1 MDENT
6 IFQNPKV
13 FVPSQPQEIPSP
25 LPEQELP
32 QEPQPQGPN
41 TNILKFIIVLIAITA
56 LALLFIK
63 IVLPGLQKPKET
75 KITLS
80 YWGLWES
87 PSVMQSVITEFEK
100 QNPNIKISYTVSDVK
115 QYRETLATRIKN
127 GTGPDIFSF
136 HNTWLP
142 MLSSDLLP
150 LPKETLTKEDF
161 AKWFYPVTN
170 SDLIKNGA
178 IYGIPVGID
187 TLSLYVNTVLF
198 EGANL
203 QVPTTWVDFTN
214 DAKRLTVKDA
224 NNKITTSGA
233 ALGTFNNITHAP
245 DIISLLFVQN
255 GVNLYDISKTSKE
268 ASEALTF
275 YTAFAMGGSNIW
287 DSTLDQSM
295 LAFAKGNLAMYFGYS
310 WDFFALK
317 AINPNLVFA
326 IYPVPHLGSQNMTIA
341 SYWANGV
348 SVKSSHQK
356 EALLFIKFLAQKTTE
371 EKLFTEESKTRL
383 FGQPYA
389 RTDLTDSLK
398 TNTFAYPFVLQAKDA
413 VSSFFADSTYDNGLN
428 SKMNA
433 YLDKAVESVLG
444 NTSSQTAVDALS
456 QGVAQVLKQYGQ

>member
-13 FVPSQPQEIPSP
+13 FVPSQPQETPPP
-25 LPEQELP
+25 LTEQELL
-32 QEPQPQGPN
+32 QEPQSSVPN
-41 TNILKFIIVLIAITA
+41 RSILKFIIVLIAIAA
-56 LALLFIK
+56 LAFLFIK

-75 KITLS
+75 QVTLA

-87 PSVMQSVITEFEK
+87 PSVMKSAIAEFEK
-100 QNPNIKISYTVSDVK
+100 QNPNIKINYAVQDIK
-115 QYRETLATRIKN
+115 QYRERLATRIKN

-136 HNTWLP
+136 HNTWWP

-161 AKWFYPVTN
+161 TKWFYPVAQK
-170 SDLIKNGA
+170 DLIKNGA
-178 IYGIPVGID
+178 IYGVPIGID
-187 TLSLYVNTVLF
+187 TLSLYVNTTLF
-198 EGANL
+198 EAANL
-203 QVPTTWVDFTN
+203 QPPTNWVDFAN

-224 NNKITTSGA
+224 NNKITTSGV
-233 ALGTFNNITHAP
+233 ALGTINNIAHAP

-255 GVNLYDISKTSKE
+255 GVDLYDVSKTSQA

-275 YTAFAMGGSNIW
+275 YTAFAMGDGNVW

-295 LAFAKGNLAMYFGYS
+295 LAFSKGNLAMYFGYS
-310 WDFFALK
+310 WDFFAIK
-317 AINPNLVFA
+317 AINPNLSFA

-356 EALLFIKFLAQKTTE
+356 EALLFVKFLAQKGTE
-371 EKLFTEESKTRL
+371 EKLFTEQSKTRL

-389 RTDLTDSLK
+389 RIDLADSLI
-398 TNTFAYPFVLQAKDA
+398 TNTYAYPFILQAKDA

-433 YLDKAVESVLG
+433 YLGKAVESVLG
-444 NTSSQTAVDALS
+444 NTSSQTAIDALS

>member
-13 FVPSQPQEIPSP
+13 FVPSQPEEGTSS
-25 LPEQELP
+25 LPESELA
-32 QEPQPQGPN
+32 QEPPAEAPN
-41 TNILKFIIVLIAITA
+41 RNILKFIIAVVTVIA
-56 LALLFIK
+56 LVFLFIK

-75 KITLS
+75 QVTLS

-87 PSVMQSVITEFEK
+87 PSVMRSAITEFEK
-100 QNPNIKISYTVSDVK
+100 ENPNIKINYAVQDVK
-115 QYRETLATRIKN
+115 KYRETLATRIKN
-127 GTGPDIFSF
+127 GTGPDIFTF
-136 HNTWLP
+136 HNTWWP

-150 LPKETLTKEDF
+150 LPKETLTKDDF
-161 AKWFYPVTN
+161 AKWFYPVANT
-170 SDLIKNGA
+170 DLIKNGA

-187 TLSLYVNTVLF
+187 TLSLYVNTKLF
-198 EGANL
+198 ETANL
-203 QVPTTWVDFTN
+203 QVPNTWVDFTN
-214 DAKRLTVKDA
+214 DAKRLTVKDT

-255 GVNLYDISKTSKE
+255 GVNLYDIPKTSQA

-275 YTAFAMGGSNIW
+275 YTAFAMGESNIW
-287 DSTLDQSM
+287 DNTLDQSM

-310 WDFFALK
+310 WDFFAIK
-317 AINPNLVFA
+317 AINPNLAFA

-356 EALLFIKFLAQKTTE
+356 EALLFIKFLAQKGTQ
-371 EKLFTEESKTRL
+371 EKLFTEEAKTRL

-389 RTDLTDSLK
+389 RIDLADSLK
-398 TNTFAYPFVLQAKDA
+398 TNTYVYPFVLQAKDA
-413 VSSFFADSTYDNGLN
+413 VSSFFVDSTYDNGLN

-433 YLDKAVESVLG
+433 YLGKAVESVLG
-444 NTSSQTAVDALS
+444 NTSPQTAVDVLS
-456 QGVAQVLKQYGQ
+456 QGVAQVLKQYSQ

>member
-13 FVPSQPQEIPSP
+13 FVPSQPQETPPP
-25 LPEQELP
+25 LPESELP
-32 QEPQPQGPN
+32 QEPQSSVPN
-41 TNILKFIIVLIAITA
+41 RSILKFIIVLIAIAA
-56 LALLFIK
+56 LAFLFIK

-75 KITLS
+75 QVTLA

-87 PSVMQSVITEFEK
+87 PSVMKSAIAEFEK
-100 QNPNIKISYTVSDVK
+100 QNPNIKINYAVQDIK
-115 QYRETLATRIKN
+115 QYRERLATRIKN

-136 HNTWLP
+136 HNTWWP

-161 AKWFYPVTN
+161 TKWFYPVAQK
-170 SDLIKNGA
+170 DLIKNGA
-178 IYGIPVGID
+178 IYGVPIGID
-187 TLSLYVNTVLF
+187 TLSLYVNTTLF
-198 EGANL
+198 EAANL
-203 QVPTTWVDFTN
+203 QPPTNWVDFAN

-224 NNKITTSGA
+224 NNKITTSGV
-233 ALGTFNNITHAP
+233 ALGTVNNIAHAP

-255 GVNLYDISKTSKE
+255 GVDLYDVSKTSQA

-275 YTAFAMGGSNIW
+275 YTAFAMGDGNVW

-295 LAFAKGNLAMYFGYS
+295 LAFSRGNLAMYFGYS
-310 WDFFALK
+310 WDFFAIK
-317 AINPNLVFA
+317 AINPNLAFA

-356 EALLFIKFLAQKTTE
+356 EALLFLKFLAQKATE

-389 RTDLTDSLK
+389 RTDLADSLK
-398 TNTFAYPFVLQAKDA
+398 TNTYAYPFVLQAKDA

-433 YLDKAVESVLG
+433 YLGKAVESVLG
-444 NTSSQTAVDALS
+444 NTSPQTAIDAFS

>member
-13 FVPSQPQEIPSP
+13 FVPSQQEVPSP
-25 LPEQELP
+25 LPESELP
-32 QEPQPQGPN
+32 QDMQAQSPN
-41 TNILKFIIVLIAITA
+41 RNILKFIIALITVAVLVF
-56 LALLFIK
+56 LFVKMVI
-63 IVLPGLQKPKET
+63 PGLQKPKET
-75 KITLS
+75 QVTLS

-87 PSVMQSVITEFEK
+87 PSVMQSVITKFEK
-100 QNPNIKISYTVSDVK
+100 ENPNIKISYAVQDVK
-115 QYRETLATRIKN
+115 QYRERLGTRIKN

-161 AKWFYPVTN
+161 TKWFYPVAGN
-170 SDLIKNGA
+170 DLIKNGA

-187 TLSLYVNTVLF
+187 TLSLYVNTTLF

-203 QVPTTWVDFTN
+203 QPPTTWVDFAN
-214 DAKRLTVKDA
+214 YAKRLTIKDA
-224 NNKITTSGA
+224 GNKITTSGA

-245 DIISLLFVQN
+245 DIVSLLFAQN
-255 GVNLYDISKTSKE
+255 GVNLYDIPKTSQA
-268 ASEALTF
+268 ASEALIF
-275 YTAFAMGGSNIW
+275 YTAFAMGNSNIW

-310 WDFFALK
+310 WDFFAIK
-317 AINPNLVFA
+317 AINPNLAFA

-356 EALLFIKFLAQKTTE
+356 EALLFIKFLAKKETE
-371 EKLFTEESKTRL
+371 EKLFTEESKTRF

-389 RTDLTDSLK
+389 RTDLADSLK
-398 TNTFAYPFVLQAKDA
+398 TNTFVYPFILQAKDA
-413 VSSFFADSTYDNGLN
+413 VSSFFVDSTYDNGLN

-433 YLDKAVESVLG
+433 YLGKAVESVLG
-444 NTSSQTAVDALS
+444 NTSPQTAVDALS
-456 QGVAQVLKQYGQ
+456 QGVTQVLKQYGQ

>member
-13 FVPSQPQEIPSP
+13 FVPSQPQEAPPS
-25 LPEQELP
+25 LTEQELP
-32 QEPQPQGPN
+32 QEPQSSVPN
-41 TNILKFIIVLIAITA
+41 RGILKFIIA
-56 LALLFIK
+56 LVVIVALVFLFMK

-75 KITLS
+75 QVTLA

-87 PSVMQSVITEFEK
+87 PSVMKSAIAEFEK
-100 QNPNIKISYTVSDVK
+100 QNPNMKINYTVQDIK
-115 QYRETLATRIKN
+115 QYRERLAARIKN

-136 HNTWLP
+136 HNTWWP

-161 AKWFYPVTN
+161 TKWFYPVAKN
-170 SDLIKNGA
+170 DLIKNGA

-187 TLSLYVNTVLF
+187 TLSLYVNTTLF
-198 EGANL
+198 EKANL
-203 QVPTTWVDFTN
+203 QPPTTWVDFAN

-224 NNKITTSGA
+224 SNKINTSGA

-245 DIISLLFVQN
+245 DIISLLFAQN
-255 GVNLYDISKTSKE
+255 GVDLYDISKTSQA
-268 ASEALTF
+268 ASEALIF
-275 YTAFAMGGSNIW
+275 YTAFAMGDGNVW

-295 LAFAKGNLAMYFGYS
+295 LAFSRGNLAMYFGYS
-310 WDFFALK
+310 WDFFAIK
-317 AINPNLVFA
+317 AINPNLSFA
-326 IYPVPHLGSQNMTIA
+326 IYSVPHLGSQNMTIA

-356 EALLFIKFLAQKTTE
+356 EALLFVKFLAQKETL
-371 EKLFTEESKTRL
+371 EKLFTEQSKTRL

-389 RTDLTDSLK
+389 RIDLADSLK
-398 TNTFAYPFVLQAKDA
+398 TNTYAYPFVLQAKDA

-433 YLDKAVESVLG
+433 YLGKAVESVLG
-444 NTSSQTAVDALS
+444 NTSPQTAIDVLS

>member
-13 FVPSQPQEIPSP
+13 FVPSQPQETPPP
-25 LPEQELP
+25 LTEQELP
-32 QEPQPQGPN
+32 QEPQSSVPN
-41 TNILKFIIVLIAITA
+41 RSILKFIIVLIAIAA
-56 LALLFIK
+56 LAFLFIK

-75 KITLS
+75 QVTLA

-87 PSVMQSVITEFEK
+87 PSVMKSAIAEFEK
-100 QNPNIKISYTVSDVK
+100 QNPNIKINYAVQDIK
-115 QYRETLATRIKN
+115 QYRERLATRIKN

-136 HNTWLP
+136 HNTWWP

-161 AKWFYPVTN
+161 TKWFYPVAQK
-170 SDLIKNGA
+170 DLIKNGA
-178 IYGIPVGID
+178 IYGVPIGID
-187 TLSLYVNTVLF
+187 TLSLYVNTTLF
-198 EGANL
+198 EAANL
-203 QVPTTWVDFTN
+203 QPPTNWVDFAN

-224 NNKITTSGA
+224 NNKITTSGV
-233 ALGTFNNITHAP
+233 ALGTVNNIAHAP

-255 GVNLYDISKTSKE
+255 GVDLYDVSKTSQA

-275 YTAFAMGGSNIW
+275 YTAFAMGDGNVW

-295 LAFAKGNLAMYFGYS
+295 LAFSKGNLAMYFGYS
-310 WDFFALK
+310 WDFFAIK
-317 AINPNLVFA
+317 AINPNLAFA

-356 EALLFIKFLAQKTTE
+356 EALLFVKFLAQKGTE
-371 EKLFTEESKTRL
+371 EKLFTEQSKTRL

-389 RTDLTDSLK
+389 RTDLADSLK
-398 TNTFAYPFVLQAKDA
+398 TNTFVYPFILQAKDA

-433 YLDKAVESVLG
+433 YLGKAVESVLG
-444 NTSSQTAVDALS
+444 NTSPQTAIDAFS